1 MLNAITLIF
10 FGLSIEYFC
19 YDFLSYNSVFLS
31 LNMINIH
38 PQIKHT
44 YLYQDIMFKI
54 SFIWEMPV
62 YTDQEFVLLLEMF
75 KDSVTRHML
84 CVFSI

>member
-1 MLNAITLIF
+1 
-10 FGLSIEYFC
+10 
-19 YDFLSYNSVFLS
+19 
-31 LNMINIH
+31 MINIH

-44 YLYQDIMFKI
+44 YLYEDIMFKI

-62 YTDQEFVLLLEMF
+62 CTDQEFVLLLEMF